1 MRCTPVQKNP
11 RISWIFTALLIV
23 GGIAYGIPVVCA
35 AYGIS
40 VMAIPF
46 TFTAFV
52 CVIAAIFVLV
62 RYRMMTM
69 IYLIRPRSD
78 IDENGMEAAFAGEL
92 DITRIRPEYLDFV
105 VIKGQGSRPGAME
118 CVMSLNDLCAV
129 YRVTKKVENG
139 TLTRSE
145 VREKYIHDGF
155 VFYDYT
161 VTLGLDEAL
170 ELVFI
175 DGNRYCGIIIE
186 PDEPMARYLLSLK
199 TG

>member
-11 RISWIFTALLIV
+11 RISWIFAALLIV
-23 GGIAYGIPVVCA
+23 GGIAYGVPVVCEA
-35 AYGIS
+35 NGVDVA
-40 VMAIPF
+40 AIPF
-46 TFTAFV
+46 TFTAFL

-69 IYLIRPRSD
+69 VYLIRPRAD
-78 IDENGMEAAFAGEL
+78 IDENGMETAFAGEL
-92 DITRIRPEYLDFV
+92 DVTAIRPEYLDFI

-118 CVMSLNDLCAV
+118 CMMSLSDLVSV
-129 YRVTKKVENG
+129 YRVTKKGGNG
-139 TLTRSE
+139 TVTHSE
-145 VREKYIHDGF
+145 VRGKYIRDGF

-161 VTLGLDEAL
+161 VTLGLEEAL

-186 PDEPMARYLLSLK
+186 PDEPLARYLMNLK
-199 TG
+199 GI